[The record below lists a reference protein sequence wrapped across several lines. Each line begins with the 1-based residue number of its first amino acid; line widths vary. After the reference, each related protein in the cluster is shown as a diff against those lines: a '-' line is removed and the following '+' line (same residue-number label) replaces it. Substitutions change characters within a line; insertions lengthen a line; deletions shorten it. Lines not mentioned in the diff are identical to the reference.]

1 MKVKVTNIFL
11 NSNKENTLFF
21 LKTIFFN
28 LSNPNKYADFKPFGQ
43 VLIRTPQDYQALY
56 VFV

>member
-11 NSNKENTLFF
+11 NSNEENALFF
-21 LKTIFFN
+21 LKTGFIN
-28 LSNPNKYADFKPFGQ
+28 LSILNKYADFKPFRQ

-56 VFV
+56 VSV